1 MVPARAKGSLLLP
14 LVAVDRPPRSPLVV
28 RSILLAIFPPTQPL
42 NSQGCLRLRAATA
55 ARGSTAL
62 LARSAP
68 PPHARAAAIAAPP
81 ALLARY
87 RGRSPP
93 HTFAHTACAL
103 GVLSPRGYR
112 CGAPVNVTR
121 CAAASLPWWRGG
133 GAFGYRPRSALS
145 GVAPPRWALR
155 SPAGPRSSLFVRT
168 LRAALPACSQGA
180 RGRRA
185 RPAAGPPPLCRAAS
199 PFLPRKNCDSG
210 ARRGLAPAAPL
221 APSQRSVAVAP
232 PWPQRAVARVSRS
245 PFGRVRPRPQGPRV
259 PFLPRPR
266 YAGER

>member
-1 MVPARAKGSLLLP
+1 M
-14 LVAVDRPPRSPLVV
+14 
-28 RSILLAIFPPTQPL
+28 

-55 ARGSTAL
+55 ARGLAAL
-62 LARSAP
+62 LVRSAP
-68 PPHARAAAIAAPP
+68 PPLATPSSGHSLRLRGAGLRSRATACKGRAAFG
-81 ALLARY
+81 
-87 RGRSPP
+87 RGDP
-93 HTFAHTACAL
+93 
-103 GVLSPRGYR
+103 
-112 CGAPVNVTR
+112 
-121 CAAASLPWWRGG
+121 
-133 GAFGYRPRSALS
+133 RPRSALS

-180 RGRRA
+180 RA
-185 RPAAGPPPLCRAAS
+185 RWACPAAGPPPLCRAAS
-199 PFLPRKNCDSG
+199 PFLTRKNCDSG

-232 PWPQRAVARVSRS
+232 PWAQRAVARVSRS
-245 PFGRVRPRPQGPRV
+245 PFGRVRPRPQGPRA